1 MNRKRMMMKKK
12 ISALLKGSPSE
23 AFSLRARHRVKSLSL
38 MKMRRRKKV
47 TMILKKKRWIRRRK
61 LKKKYSSSMKRG
73 LRMQT
78 RGHL

>member
-1 MNRKRMMMKKK
+1 MMMKRKRK
-12 ISALLKGSPSE
+12 IRVQLKASPLE
-23 AFSLRARHRVKSLSL
+23 AFSLRVRHRVKSLSL